1 MKKNGFSIV
10 EMLVAIIIV
19 AALIVLFIPAYV
31 TITESVK
38 KNTYSNK
45 VKHLESET
53 LKYANKYKDD
63 IKNNNCIDYTIDNII
78 SNGLVESDEKGKNV
92 IVNPV
97 DGASLSGVVRV
108 CYCPSV
114 LDITANYVEAYNSNK
129 YYHKDDKVIDNNIIY
144 ICIKDIPEINDTYGL
159 SNTEY
164 FKQVEC

>member
-19 AALIVLFIPAYV
+19 ALIIVLLIPAYV

-38 KNTYSNK
+38 KNTYVNK

-53 LKYANKYKDD
+53 LKYANNYKDD
-63 IKNNNCIDYTIDNII
+63 IKNNSCIDYTIDEII
-78 SNGLVESDEKGKNV
+78 SKGLVESDEKGKN
-92 IVNPV
+92 IINNPV
-97 DGASLSGVVRV
+97 DGSSLSGVVRV

-114 LDITANYVEAYNSNK
+114 LDISAYYVEEYHSHK
-129 YYHKDDKVIDNNIIY
+129 IYHKDDKFIDNDKIY
-144 ICIKDIPEINDTYGL
+144 ICIKDIPDVVNEYSLT
-159 SNTEY
+159 NTEY